1 MTNWTPA
8 LEEASGPRYLAI
20 ADALARDITTGKLKA
35 GTRLPTHRDLAWHLG
50 VTVGTVS
57 RAYAEAERRGLTS
70 GEVGRGTFVNVPAQA
85 DQLHRWHDAPPGTIH
100 MRSAPPMPCAEQSAI
115 AEVIARVAAGPRAM
129 EMMNYQPQRGLLEHR
144 QAGAEWISRQGYA
157 VTAEQITVSAGAH
170 HGVLVVLAAVT
181 RPGDHIVSD
190 SLTYPGIRSL
200 ARLLGLR
207 LDGLARDADGPLP
220 DAFEEACRT
229 HDVKAIYLCPN
240 QHNPTGLTMLE
251 ERRLALAAIARRYGV
266 AVAEDDTFGF
276 LDGGE
281 PAPIA
286 AHLPELGFYIAGL
299 SKTVAAGLRTGYV
312 VAPEKALSRVGSAVH
327 STCWM
332 ACPLTAEIAAELIR
346 SGVAAKVR
354 EGRKREAVVRSALAR
369 EALAGWDFDCAEGA
383 NFLWLRLPEPWRSS
397 EFAAEAERRGVLVTP
412 SDPFMVGRRESA
424 PAVRVCFGPPE
435 DHEQLRRGLGI
446 LAEQLQDGPTY
457 AFSNVV

>member
-1 MTNWTPA
+1 MTNWTPS

-20 ADALARDITTGKLKA
+20 ADALARDIGAGRLKA
-35 GTRLPTHRDLAWHLG
+35 GDRLPTHRDLAWHLG

-70 GEVGRGTFVNVPAQA
+70 GEVGRGTFVNVPASP
-85 DQLHRWHDAPPGTIH
+85 DHIYRWHAATPGTIH
-100 MRSAPPMPCAEQSAI
+100 MRSAPPMPCAEEGEI
-115 AEVIARVAAGPRAM
+115 AAVMARVAAGPRAM
-129 EMMNYQPQRGLLEHR
+129 EMMQYQSQRGLPEHR
-144 QAGAEWISRQGYA
+144 EAGALWVSRSGYE
-157 VTAEQITVSAGAH
+157 VTAEQITISAGAH
-170 HGVLVVLAAVT
+170 HGVLIALAAVT

-207 LDGLARDADGPLP
+207 LDGLERDADGPLP

-240 QHNPTGLTMLE
+240 QHNPTSLTMPE
-251 ERRLALAAIARRYGV
+251 DRRRDLTEIARRFGV
-266 AVAEDDTFGF
+266 AVIEDDTFGF
-276 LDGGE
+276 LDGTE

-286 AHLPELGFYIAGL
+286 AHLPELGYYVVGL
-299 SKTVAAGLRTGYV
+299 SKTVSPGLRTGYV
-312 VAPEKALSRVGSAVH
+312 VAPEKAQSRLGNAVH

-332 ACPLTAEIAAELIR
+332 ACPLTAEIGSELIR
-346 SGVAAKVR
+346 SGVAAKVAA
-354 EGRKREAVVRSALAR
+354 GRKRESTLRSLLAR
-369 EALAGWDFDCAEGA
+369 EALAGWDFDCSEGST
-383 NFLWLRLPEPWRSS
+383 FLWLRLPEPWRSS

-424 PAVRVCFGPPE
+424 PAVRVCFGPPR
-435 DHEQLRRGLGI
+435 DHDELRRGLAI
-446 LAEQLQDGPTY
+446 LVEQLREGPSY
-457 AFSNVV
+457 GFNNVV